1 MKRRLLISLASIAL
15 LLTSCADDATT
26 TSPIGTSTTS
36 TPATTSPPTTPTSS
50 SPTTPPTTPTTT
62 TTTVPAPLC
71 DPSGPLA
78 VIEGALAT
86 ARLAVPT
93 GWDTDPTDTSFA
105 ERTATG
111 ELYAERLGLDC
122 GLLLAADD
130 TTGQWLVV
138 AAWTGRR
145 AAFAVQ
151 TTARPSEP
159 FRAQA
164 VVRLPVGDLTGE
176 YLSDDMSLWG
186 VSGADDESI
195 VIGHADYSFGPAAKD
210 WDSGTRDFF
219 EPEISVP
226 AEQHALDALEAAGMR
241 NVGIAQ
247 PTEVGSEEGYAQFIS
262 TTGQISVAD
271 VAPTGWFDPM
281 TPRYYTGETSIET
294 IGGVDV
300 RVTLPKPDDNLGFV
314 QAAEVAFACDD
325 YVWLLEPPFNG
336 TADEMVASAAA
347 VIGTEECRG

>member
-1 MKRRLLISLASIAL
+1 MRRLLIPLATIAL
-15 LLTSCADDATT
+15 LLASCGDDTTTPPPASSSTT
-26 TSPIGTSTTS
+26 TSASTTTTSLATTSTTS
-36 TPATTSPPTTPTSS
+36 TSTS
-50 SPTTPPTTPTTT
+50 TTT
-62 TTTVPAPLC
+62 IPAPLC

-78 VIEGALAT
+78 VIEDALST
-86 ARLAVPT
+86 ARLSVPD
-93 GWDTDPTDTSFA
+93 GWDADPSDTPFA

-111 ELYAERLGLDC
+111 DLYAERLGLDC

-130 TTGQWLVV
+130 DAGQWLVI
-138 AAWTGRR
+138 AAWTGQR
-145 AAFAVQ
+145 AAFALQ
-151 TTARPSEP
+151 TTARPSDP

-176 YLSDDMSLWG
+176 YLTDDMSLWG
-186 VSGADDESI
+186 VSGPDDESL
-195 VIGHADYSFGPAAKD
+195 VIGHVDYAFGPAAKD
-210 WDSGTRDFF
+210 WDSGPRDFF

-247 PTEVGSEEGYAQFIS
+247 PTEVGSEEGYAQFVS

-281 TPRYYTGETSIET
+281 TPRYYTGETNIET
-294 IGGVDV
+294 IDGVDV
-300 RVTLPKPDDNLGFV
+300 RITLPKPDDNLGFI

-336 TADEMVASAAA
+336 TTDEMVASATA